1 MSPRTTELKKEIQ
14 KSLELMRALRD
25 EVRVNLH
32 LAGMTARDEWRE
44 IEPQLA
50 EIERAASDFSETTRT
65 ALAAVMK
72 RLAKLRSSLN

>member
-44 IEPQLA
+44 I
-50 EIERAASDFSETTRT
+50 RASARGD
-65 ALAAVMK
+65 
-72 RLAKLRSSLN
+72 